1 MTSGRAAPTKTDPPP
16 TGDGAGQAIMEQA
29 GMEQAGMEQAGMEHV
44 GKQRAGMAYAERD
57 TGAL

>member
-29 GMEQAGMEQAGMEHV
+29 GMEQAGMEHV

>member
-1 MTSGRAAPTKTDPPP
+1 MTSGRAAPTKTDPPH
-16 TGDGAGQAIMEQA
+16 TGDSAGQAI
-29 GMEQAGMEQAGMEHV
+29 MEQAGMEHV